1 MNSSLPIDE
10 RAPLPFRFK
19 DASPLLVVVSGPSG
33 VGKDAAL
40 RRMQVLRYP
49 FHFLVTNT
57 TRPKRQDEV
66 EGVDY
71 HFVTEDQFLQMER
84 GGEFLERAEV
94 YGYHYGNSR
103 SEVRAALARGQ
114 DVIMRIDV
122 QGAAT
127 IKRQVPEAV
136 FIFMLPP
143 SFEKLEE
150 RLRKRHTEP
159 EEYLKLRLHAA
170 RLEMNEL
177 EMFDYRIVNEDD
189 ALDETAE
196 LIYAIIRAEKCRVKP
211 RHIVV

>member
-1 MNSSLPIDE
+1 LSQATEDIALPSQFRD
-10 RAPLPFRFK
+10 AP
-19 DASPLLVVVSGPSG
+19 PLLVVVSGPSG
-33 VGKDAAL
+33 VGKDTAL
-40 RRMQVLRYP
+40 RRMREMNYP

-57 TRPKRQDEV
+57 TRPKRPDEK
-66 EGVDY
+66 EDIDY
-71 HFVTEDQFLQMER
+71 HFITEERFARMER
-84 GGEFLERAEV
+84 DGEFLEHAVV

-127 IKRQVPEAV
+127 IKRHVPEAV
-136 FIFMLPP
+136 FIFLLPP
-143 SFEKLEE
+143 SFEQLEA
-150 RLRKRHTEP
+150 RLLKRHTEP
-159 EEYLKLRLHAA
+159 EEYLRLRLHAA

-177 EMFDYRIVNEDD
+177 DKFDYRIINEDD

-211 RHIVV
+211 RRVVV